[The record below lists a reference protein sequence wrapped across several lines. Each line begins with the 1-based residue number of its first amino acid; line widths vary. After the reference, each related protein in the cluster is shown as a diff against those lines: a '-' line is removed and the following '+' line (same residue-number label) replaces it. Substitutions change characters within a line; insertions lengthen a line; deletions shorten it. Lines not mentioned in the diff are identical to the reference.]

1 MKHELLHFLKL
12 SAHIFTSLSEILHIS
27 YAPAAKIFIIQQCRQ
42 FVMTVEYV
50 NRENAHILKK
60 ISTHICQFTTLLE
73 HFKNLHKSLFPW

>member
-1 MKHELLHFLKL
+1 MSLYTSLKL
-12 SAHIFTSLSEILHIS
+12 VHIFSLHSAEILYIS
-27 YAPAAKIFIIQQCRQ
+27 YAPAAKIFIIQQCRK

-60 ISTHICQFTTLLE
+60 ISTHICQFTTLHE